1 MSKYFVFNLKVFSH
15 FVKVMAVLK
24 RLLLNIIEP
33 QSRVPT
39 NLPPFKIK

>member
-24 RLLLNIIEP
+24 RLLRNIIEP
-33 QSRVPT
+33 QSDT
-39 NLPPFKIK
+39 CANKSSTI